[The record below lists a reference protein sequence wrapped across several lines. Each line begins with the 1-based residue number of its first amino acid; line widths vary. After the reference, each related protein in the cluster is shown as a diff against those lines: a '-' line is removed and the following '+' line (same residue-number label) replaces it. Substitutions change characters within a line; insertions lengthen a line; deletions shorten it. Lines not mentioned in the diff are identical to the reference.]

1 MIITTKVKDSL
12 HQIVDKARQ
21 VDQLIVQIAAASKD
35 QSTGIQQVNIAVS
48 QMNKVTQANAASAE
62 ETAAAS
68 EEMTAQAEELKCAV
82 VNLETI
88 LEGQKN

>member
-1 MIITTKVKDSL
+1 
-12 HQIVDKARQ
+12 
-21 VDQLIVQIAAASKD
+21 
-35 QSTGIQQVNIAVS
+35 
-48 QMNKVTQANAASAE
+48 MNKVTQANAASAE

>member
-1 MIITTKVKDSL
+1 
-12 HQIVDKARQ
+12 
-21 VDQLIVQIAAASKD
+21 
-35 QSTGIQQVNIAVS
+35 
-48 QMNKVTQANAASAE
+48 MNKVTQANAASAE

-88 LEGQKN
+88 LEGQKK